1 VKKDKHFAAITEPKK
16 AGELMR
22 DIDGYQGSY
31 IVKCAFKLSPLLFV
45 RPGELRKM
53 EWKDINLD
61 ATEWIYHTAKPTPC
75 T

>member
-31 IVKCAFKLSPLLFV
+31 IVKCAF
-45 RPGELRKM
+45 ELRKM